1 MVSPTVVVP
10 PPFSPV
16 FSSSSSATMPT
27 KLIWRERLASS
38 SSVTPSSVATSL
50 SSGERFS
57 SFSSFEYARSIA
69 RALARI
75 ERGTQSIERSSSMMA
90 PLMRLIA

>member
-1 MVSPTVVVP
+1 
-10 PPFSPV
+10 
-16 FSSSSSATMPT
+16 MPT
-27 KLIWRERLASS
+27 KLIWLSVWPSS
-38 SSVTPSSVATSL
+38 VSVTPSSVAISA

-57 SFSSFEYARSIA
+57 SFSSLEYARSMA
-69 RALARI
+69 RAFDRI

>member
-1 MVSPTVVVP
+1 M
-10 PPFSPV
+10 
-16 FSSSSSATMPT
+16 
-27 KLIWRERLASS
+27 
-38 SSVTPSSVATSL
+38 TPSSVAISP

-57 SFSSFEYARSIA
+57 SFSSFEYARSMA
-69 RALARI
+69 RAFERI